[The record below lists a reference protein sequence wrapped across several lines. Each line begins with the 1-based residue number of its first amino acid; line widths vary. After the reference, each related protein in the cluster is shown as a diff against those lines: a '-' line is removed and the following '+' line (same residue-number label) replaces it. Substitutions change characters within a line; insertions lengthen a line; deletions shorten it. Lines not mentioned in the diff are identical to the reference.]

1 MLQSKARGSL
11 SLFNACSIL
20 VSSTGSTGIFIIMS
34 TLIRYTGSMAVTLIA
49 LVVAGLLNFSLSRC
63 FTEVAVCLPNVGG
76 PYLFQLHVFG
86 SFAAFLFIWGF
97 LFLVIVPAWGL
108 LAYTAALYI
117 VQPFFPRCI
126 PPDAAVKLLSV
137 CILVLIVL
145 LNCLYPKYVN
155 RVQTLL
161 ASTKMV
167 ASFIIVI
174 AGAIRLAQGETGNF
188 KDPFENTHLTAG
200 NIAMSVLAGMFI
212 YGGWQI
218 ITFLLEEMKKP
229 AENLPK
235 ALGISFVIVV
245 LQNVLTVAAYFVIMT
260 PADMLKS
267 DAVAVMFMDRVYR
280 PLTPVISI
288 LVTTTSLSALNAI
301 ILGHSKTIYAA
312 ATRGHMPKVFATLNK
327 KHCTPLAAM
336 IFLSVLGIAV
346 IVTGSLKQMIES
358 VSFFAVYM
366 SISVLLCLLALRW
379 TQPQKERSVKVWL
392 GTAVFQLILNAAVLG
407 LGVYRNPVQ
416 MTIPIV
422 VLGSSVPAYA
432 VFILWKSKP
441 LPVQKLIDYIMFVL
455 HYTSRRR
462 RKKLQFLELR
472 HDNVISKFVLWQG
485 AL

>member
-1 MLQSKARGSL
+1 MERSKEAASLFSKNDELEQASSARPEMVQPRARGSL

-20 VSSTGSTGIFIIMS
+20 VSSTGSSGIFIIMS
-34 TLIRYTGSMAVTLIA
+34 TLIRYTGSMAFTLIT

-86 SFAAFLFIWGF
+86 PFAAFLFIWGF

-117 VQPFFPRCI
+117 LQPIFPNCR
-126 PPDAAVKLLSV
+126 PPDDAVKLLSV
-137 CILVLIVL
+137 CMLVLIVV
-145 LNCLYPKYVN
+145 LNCMYPKYVG

-167 ASFIIVI
+167 ASVIIII
-174 AGAIRLAQGETGNF
+174 AGAIRLAQGETENF
-188 KDPFENTHLTAG
+188 KDPFENTHLTPG

-229 AENLPK
+229 AEHLPK

-260 PADMLKS
+260 PADMLQS

-280 PLTPVISI
+280 PMTPVISI
-288 LVTTTSLSALNAI
+288 LVTTTSISALNAV
-301 ILGHSKTIYAA
+301 ILGHSKTIFAA

-327 KHCTPLAAM
+327 RYSTPWAAM
-336 IFLSVLGIAV
+336 IFLASVYCV
-346 IVTGSLKQMIES
+346 C
-358 VSFFAVYM
+358 
-366 SISVLLCLLALRW
+366 LC
-379 TQPQKERSVKVWL
+379 VCVC
-392 GTAVFQLILNAAVLG
+392 
-407 LGVYRNPVQ
+407 
-416 MTIPIV
+416 M
-422 VLGSSVPAYA
+422 
-432 VFILWKSKP
+432 
-441 LPVQKLIDYIMFVL
+441 
-455 HYTSRRR
+455 
-462 RKKLQFLELR
+462 
-472 HDNVISKFVLWQG
+472 
-485 AL
+485 